1 MILKNVSRYYPDDM
15 PLGDD
20 VQYFRSEDGIDF
32 YDSFEKF
39 KLKYKLCID
48 TKTGVICF
56 ISEDVSGLYPA
67 GYTVVETDTL
77 PDGCD
82 TYGGWMYE
90 NEVVKAVPVDY
101 KEKAEGIRE
110 NRLSEANEITMD
122 WRTELQLGLISD
134 DDKAN
139 LILWMAYIKELKA
152 LDLSSIVDEDSFNAI
167 IWPDV
172 PSDVA

>member
-32 YDSFEKF
+32 YDSFKLF
-39 KLKYKLCID
+39 KMKYKLCID

-90 NEVVKAVPVDY
+90 NEVVKAVPVDF
-101 KEKAEGIRE
+101 EAKAESERQ
-110 NRLSEANEITMD
+110 RLLSDAATTIED
-122 WRTELQLGLISD
+122 WRTELNLNVISEE
-134 DDKAN
+134 DKSS
-139 LILWMAYIKELKA
+139 LILWLAYIKKLKSLNFDDIKTQDA
-152 LDLSSIVDEDSFNAI
+152 FDAI
-167 IWPDV
+167 DWPV
-172 PSDVA
+172 SP